1 VVVVSYNHKVN
12 TNELKG
18 DNKMRIETYSDQ
30 NESDSNEIKR
40 EKEYLNKLVA
50 ANKVILEYIKNNKE
64 KENG

>member
-1 VVVVSYNHKVN
+1 MVVVSYNHKVN

-64 KENG
+64 VTK

>member
-1 VVVVSYNHKVN
+1 MVVVSYNHKVN

>member
-1 VVVVSYNHKVN
+1 
-12 TNELKG
+12 
-18 DNKMRIETYSDQ
+18 MRIETYSDQ

>member
-1 VVVVSYNHKVN
+1 
-12 TNELKG
+12 
-18 DNKMRIETYSDQ
+18 MRIETYSDQ

-64 KENG
+64 VTKWE